1 MSKVSVKLV
10 ALALTIIVIAA
21 GVIVISFSQESVR
34 DHNGVNVITDMRGVE
49 VEVPENPSRVAI
61 IDRGFIAQALVALG
75 VEDKVVATGGLI
87 GATIPP
93 STNTRDTLLLNEKYC
108 ELPNFGYPGY
118 LAFNMEIFIDSNPDL
133 VIWKQTINGSTSPD
147 AAAIMNVITNIVK
160 VPLFVLL
167 EPGYDGTP
175 PKLDTTYDSIELLG
189 KIFKKEER
197 ADEVLSLLKGK
208 IGEIT
213 HLTASLSTEQKSTVM
228 ILGLASEGS
237 GAYAYGSNYTHGL
250 YIEEIAG
257 VNNLVNDYTNQI
269 INIEGI
275 ISLNPDMIVL
285 VDGPINPILDT
296 IYNDSRFSAWKVLDA
311 IKNGN
316 VCSIGQLA
324 WWGEHMMNFPSILM
338 IVAKQ
343 AHPDLF
349 NDIDLTNWIK
359 EYEMEL
365 YGKTS
370 EEALDLMYSE
380 KLYWNNLIPGP

>member
-1 MSKVSVKLV
+1 MKLI
-10 ALALTIIVIAA
+10 ALVLTIIVITS
-21 GVIVISFSQESVR
+21 GIIVISFNQLSVK
-34 DHNGVNVITDMRGVE
+34 DHDGFNLIKDMRGVE
-49 VEVPENPSRVAI
+49 VEVPEDPSRVAI

-75 VEDKVVATGGLI
+75 VEDKVVSTGGLL

-93 STNTRDTLLLNEKYC
+93 STNTRDTLLLNNAYC

-118 LAFNMEIFIDSNPDL
+118 LAFNMEIFIESNPDL

-147 AAAIMNVITNIVK
+147 AIAIMNAITNIAK
-160 VPLFVLL
+160 VPLFVLM
-167 EPGYDGTP
+167 EPGHDGTP
-175 PKLDTTYDSIELLG
+175 PTLDTTYESIGLLG
-189 KIFKKEER
+189 KIFDKEKR
-197 ADEVLSLLKGK
+197 ANEILSLLKGK

-213 HLTASLSTEQKSTVM
+213 SVTAALLEHQKPTMMV
-228 ILGLASEGS
+228 LGLASEGS
-237 GAYAYGSNYTHGL
+237 GAYAYGPNYTHGL
-250 YIEEIAG
+250 YLQDVAG
-257 VNNLVNDYTNQI
+257 VNNLITEHTNQI

-275 ISLNPDMIVL
+275 ISLNPNMIVL
-285 VDGPINPILDT
+285 VDGPINPNLDT
-296 IYNDSRFSAWKVLDA
+296 IYNDSRFNAWKVVDA
-311 IKNGN
+311 VKENN
-316 VCSIGQLA
+316 VCSVGQLA

-349 NDIDLTNWIK
+349 NGIDLTDWIK

-370 EEALDLMYSE
+370 DEALDLMYSE